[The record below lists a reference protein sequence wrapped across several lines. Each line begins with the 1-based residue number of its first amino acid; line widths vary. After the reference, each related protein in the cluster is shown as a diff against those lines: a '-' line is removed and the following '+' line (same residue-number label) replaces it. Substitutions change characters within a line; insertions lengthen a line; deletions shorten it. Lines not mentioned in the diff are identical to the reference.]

1 MMIKVPATAEGMP
14 AIERLIAEGIN
25 VNVTL
30 MFSLAQYDNVSEAY
44 ISGLER
50 RAGQGGGLNGIASVA
65 SFFVSRVD
73 VKIDQILD
81 DIGTPVARELRG
93 NIGIANAKMAYQ
105 RFKETFSGE
114 RWEELAD
121 QGARLQRVLYGSTS
135 TKDPAYPDT
144 LYADNLIGPHTINTL
159 PPSTIEAFLDHGT
172 VALTLESDLDQASD
186 QLDRLAQVGID
197 LDRITEELLD
207 EGVDKFAR
215 PFDSLMDTL
224 TEEIE
229 RIKSDQGE
237 RVTAG
242 ESSATGGLQ

>member
-1 MMIKVPATAEGMP
+1 M
-14 AIERLIAEGIN
+14 
-25 VNVTL
+25 
-30 MFSLAQYDNVSEAY
+30 
-44 ISGLER
+44 
-50 RAGQGGGLNGIASVA
+50 
-65 SFFVSRVD
+65 
-73 VKIDQILD
+73 
-81 DIGTPVARELRG
+81 
-93 NIGIANAKMAYQ
+93 
-105 RFKETFSGE
+105 
-114 RWEELAD
+114 
-121 QGARLQRVLYGSTS
+121 
-135 TKDPAYPDT
+135 
-144 LYADNLIGPHTINTL
+144 IGPHTINTL